1 MKRLIYSVVVSWA
14 QSLLSFTATFT
25 VSSTWCSDPL
35 LTPPLSSSVSQP
47 AASLTLSRIPPSLQV
62 VLGIQCELRRQ
73 LRSFISLE
81 RLPLVSEPVGSACH
95 RPARPPPFTSR
106 PSLLGPSIRLA
117 VSRGRVSAEVIGV
130 ASEDSRRLAAVL
142 NGAVHLSGLSFTL
155 GGCDTHHFLQSRPV
169 EEDLALGL
177 GAGGRVLLEGGVNVS
192 VSQMSAVVG
201 GRTRRFAD
209 ITLQQGALCLCV
221 RYGGSE
227 EEERARVRE
236 EARRRAVRGR
246 GSASGG
252 GWSWARP
259 AAAPGAT
266 ASGSSCWPR
275 DTCAATTA
283 TTRCPW
289 SSSPSCPTAPPT
301 FTL

>member
-1 MKRLIYSVVVSWA
+1 M
-14 QSLLSFTATFT
+14 
-25 VSSTWCSDPL
+25 
-35 LTPPLSSSVSQP
+35 
-47 AASLTLSRIPPSLQV
+47 

-81 RLPLVSEPVGSACH
+81 RLPLVPEPVGSARH
-95 RPARPPPFTSR
+95 RPARPPPFASR

-142 NGAVHLSGLSFTL
+142 HGAVHLAGLSFTL
-155 GGCDTHHFLQSRPV
+155 GGCDTHHFVQSRPV

-177 GAGGRVLLEGGVNVS
+177 GAGGGRAPLLLEGGVNVS
-192 VSQMSAVVG
+192 VSQMSAVLG

-227 EEERARVRE
+227 EEERARLRE
-236 EARRRAVRGR
+236 EARRRAVAGAWERERRRLELGEAGSRAWSEAERQQLLAEGRVRGYD
-246 GSASGG
+246 GYYSLAVEQQPQL
-252 GWSWARP
+252 A
-259 AAAPGAT
+259 
-266 ASGSSCWPR
+266 
-275 DTCAATTA
+275 DCAANIH
-283 TTRCPW
+283 
-289 SSSPSCPTAPPT
+289 
-301 FTL
+301 FMTLSEVGGR

>member
-1 MKRLIYSVVVSWA
+1 MLGAIIHTSDELLRNLSAMKSVNDSG
-14 QSLLSFTATFT
+14 
-25 VSSTWCSDPL
+25 
-35 LTPPLSSSVSQP
+35 
-47 AASLTLSRIPPSLQV
+47 ASLPSPQV

-81 RLPLVSEPVGSACH
+81 RLPLASEPVGSACH
-95 RPARPPPFTSR
+95 RPARPPPFASR

-142 NGAVHLSGLSFTL
+142 NGAVHLGGLSFTL
-155 GGCDTHHFLQSRPV
+155 AGCDTHHFLQSRPV

-236 EARRRAVRGR
+236 EARRRAVEGAWERERRRVELGEAGSRPWSDAERQQLLAEGHVRGYD
-246 GSASGG
+246 GYYSLPVEQQPELS
-252 GWSWARP
+252 
-259 AAAPGAT
+259 
-266 ASGSSCWPR
+266 
-275 DTCAATTA
+275 DCAANIH
-283 TTRCPW
+283 
-289 SSSPSCPTAPPT
+289 
-301 FTL
+301 FMTLSEVGGR